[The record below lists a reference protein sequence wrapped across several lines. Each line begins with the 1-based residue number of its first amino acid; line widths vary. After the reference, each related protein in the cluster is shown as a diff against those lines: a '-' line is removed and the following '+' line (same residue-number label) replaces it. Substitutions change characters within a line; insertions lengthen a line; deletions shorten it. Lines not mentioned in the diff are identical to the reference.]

1 MALATTTLREAG
13 EPRSRREAYRCRVE
27 RDGDGRIAGI
37 EVVAADLEGCVRR
50 VWVGPSRALA
60 LAAPLHE
67 LLRAYGVPGRRWA
80 SGGEIELDQVGG
92 AHAELLVLATK
103 PLRRADRVAAVAE
116 GVVAMSRQEASYWHA
131 KARRTR
137 GLRALRVLLEDGAR

>member
-92 AHAELLVLATK
+92 AHAELLVVATN
-103 PLRRADRVAAVAE
+103 PLRRADRVAAVPHV
-116 GVVAMSRQEASYWHA
+116 VVAMSRAE
-131 KARRTR
+131 
-137 GLRALRVLLEDGAR
+137 